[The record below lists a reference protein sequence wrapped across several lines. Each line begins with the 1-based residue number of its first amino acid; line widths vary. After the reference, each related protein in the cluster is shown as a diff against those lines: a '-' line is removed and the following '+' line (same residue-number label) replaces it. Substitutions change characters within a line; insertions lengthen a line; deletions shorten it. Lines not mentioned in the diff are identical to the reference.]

1 MLTKPLFQTENR
13 VWRTYRGGKQLDLFL
28 GKSSSENSF
37 FPEDWI
43 SSFVEAKNKN
53 YIPGEGLS
61 HVLVDGNLEKITDVV
76 TPEDLGPGRT
86 DSGVLIK
93 LLDAAERLG
102 IQVHPTP
109 DFSRKHFGTNYG
121 KTECWH
127 ILDATEDASIYIGFK
142 EGITKEKWAALF
154 DSQDI
159 EGMLHCLHRFAVKNG
174 DTILVT
180 AGTPH
185 AIGAGCFLL
194 EIQEPSDYTM
204 RVEKITLAGDALTP
218 MQIHYGVGEEAMLDC
233 FHYIPLTKE
242 EAYAKFFLQKRGTHL
257 VTYEDTPCFALQEI
271 TEPNT
276 EIVLD
281 SFVTVVCIESG
292 TLVFDANSDAET
304 SYDVKKG
311 DKVLIPYGCKSF
323 IAKSGAFILCHP
335 PKKA

>member
-28 GKSSSENSF
+28 GKSSAEDSF

-61 HVLVDGNLEKITDVV
+61 HVFVDGNLMKITDVV

-127 ILDATEDASIYIGFK
+127 ILDAKYNLASLYF
-142 EGITKEKWAALF
+142 F
-154 DSQDI
+154 PQQP
-159 EGMLHCLHRFAVKNG
+159 R
-174 DTILVT
+174 
-180 AGTPH
+180 
-185 AIGAGCFLL
+185 
-194 EIQEPSDYTM
+194 
-204 RVEKITLAGDALTP
+204 LTF
-218 MQIHYGVGEEAMLDC
+218 QLGGVVI
-233 FHYIPLTKE
+233 F
-242 EAYAKFFLQKRGTHL
+242 
-257 VTYEDTPCFALQEI
+257 
-271 TEPNT
+271 
-276 EIVLD
+276 
-281 SFVTVVCIESG
+281 
-292 TLVFDANSDAET
+292 
-304 SYDVKKG
+304 
-311 DKVLIPYGCKSF
+311 
-323 IAKSGAFILCHP
+323 
-335 PKKA
+335 